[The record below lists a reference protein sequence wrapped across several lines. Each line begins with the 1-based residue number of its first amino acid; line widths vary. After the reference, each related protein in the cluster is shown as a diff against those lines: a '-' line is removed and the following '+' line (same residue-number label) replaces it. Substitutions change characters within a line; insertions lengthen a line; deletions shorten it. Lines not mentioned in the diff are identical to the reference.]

1 MGQKLVIFLHTEDL
15 AQASAVVLAQDGA
28 VLETIPST
36 TLAALTSQA
45 ECREVIVIIPA
56 EDVLLMATSLP
67 QMNHQR
73 LRKALP
79 YALEE
84 RVIGNVDE
92 LHFAM
97 GDYLPNGELVVAVV
111 AKQKMQAWIQALREY
126 QIEAT
131 CMLPLSLIVPWAED
145 TWSVAIFAEVAIVKT
160 AAFYGFACD
169 VANLQTI
176 LLLKLQ
182 EGTNKPH
189 SIHVFN
195 YTQTSILPLTIG
207 DCVIKEVVYPVE
219 HSLVDLANVAQQHP
233 VSLNLLQGAYQA
245 KRQWRQLKNTWM
257 VSGILIAACVAM
269 VFFSQIISYFI
280 LSSRSHKV
288 EQEIA
293 TIYHQ
298 QFPGAH
304 TVVAAKERMQD
315 KLQKLLGQATGD
327 PLFALLAAVGK
338 GIIQT
343 PQVNLERFDFQHN
356 QITLNVT
363 AVSFDALD
371 TFSRFLKQQGL
382 SVKQE
387 NATSVDSR
395 AKADLV
401 VQSR

>member
-45 ECREVIVIIPA
+45 EGREVIVIIPA